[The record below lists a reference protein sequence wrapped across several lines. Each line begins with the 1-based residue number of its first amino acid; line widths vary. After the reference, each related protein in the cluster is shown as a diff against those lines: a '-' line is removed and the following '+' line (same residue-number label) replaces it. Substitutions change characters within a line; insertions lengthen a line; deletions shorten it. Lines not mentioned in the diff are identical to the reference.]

1 MQIET
6 QSKRITA
13 FKEGKVGGH
22 HAGGSGG
29 KGDIDDAAEDRGRS
43 LVLGGR
49 RVGSD
54 SGPEPGHPASSW
66 VVVVGGAPR
75 AGRVPARFHPGLPR
89 TQEADPWCGGAGMGC
104 WGGEGGMTEDTSS
117 QGAT

>member
-29 KGDIDDAAEDRGRS
+29 NGDIDDAAEDRGRS

-54 SGPEPGHPASSW
+54 SGPEQGHPASSW
-66 VVVVGGAPR
+66 VFWGGGHQGPDGFLPDSIQVSPGRKKQILGVVVPAWGAGGAR
-75 AGRVPARFHPGLPR
+75 
-89 TQEADPWCGGAGMGC
+89 
-104 WGGEGGMTEDTSS
+104 EG
-117 QGAT
+117 